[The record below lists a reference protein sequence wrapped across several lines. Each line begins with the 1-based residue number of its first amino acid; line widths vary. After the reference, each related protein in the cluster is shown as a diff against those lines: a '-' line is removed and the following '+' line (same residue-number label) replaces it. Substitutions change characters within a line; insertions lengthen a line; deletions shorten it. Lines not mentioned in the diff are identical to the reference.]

1 MGSLLDFW
9 TKNAETITQI
19 FKIGLID
26 TETEKY
32 WVAAGPKPSGG
43 ITAEAFPNYFDAAM
57 FVKDKQRVSAAT
69 EPAAAPAMVPV
80 VTSDTTP
87 SSVPAS
93 ALDTPPKT
101 ETAPTPPTP
110 KVRPL
115 PRRKTPAVCSENG
128 CKNHAAFNGKCT
140 THLDL
145 NQRQK

>member
-9 TKNAETITQI
+9 TKHAETITQI
-19 FKIGLID
+19 FKIELID
-26 TETEKY
+26 TEAEKY

-43 ITAEAFPNYFDAAM
+43 ITAEAFPSYFDAAM
-57 FVKDKQRVSAAT
+57 FVKDKQRVSVAT
-69 EPAAAPAMVPV
+69 ELATAPAMVPV
-80 VTSDTTP
+80 VASAPTP
-87 SSVPAS
+87 SSATAS
-93 ALDTPPKT
+93 ALDTPTKA
-101 ETAPTPPTP
+101 ETAPPPTP

-145 NQRQK
+145 NQH

>member
-9 TKNAETITQI
+9 TKHAETITQI

-26 TETEKY
+26 TEAEKY

-43 ITAEAFPNYFDAAM
+43 ITAEAFPSYFDAAM
-57 FVKDKQRVSAAT
+57 FVKDKQRVSVAT
-69 EPAAAPAMVPV
+69 EPATAPAIVPV
-80 VTSDTTP
+80 AASAPTP
-87 SSVPAS
+87 PSAPAS
-93 ALDTPPKT
+93 ALDTLPKA
-101 ETAPTPPTP
+101 ETAPPPTP
-110 KVRPL
+110 KARPL
-115 PRRKTPAVCSENG
+115 PRRTTPTVCSENG

>member
-9 TKNAETITQI
+9 TKHAETITQI

-26 TETEKY
+26 TEAEKY

-43 ITAEAFPNYFDAAM
+43 ITAEAFPSYFDAAM
-57 FVKDKQRVSAAT
+57 FVKDKQRVSVAT
-69 EPAAAPAMVPV
+69 EPATAPAMVPV
-80 VTSDTTP
+80 AASAPTPPSDPT
-87 SSVPAS
+87 S
-93 ALDTPPKT
+93 ALDTLPKAK
-101 ETAPTPPTP
+101 TAPPPTP

-115 PRRKTPAVCSENG
+115 PRRKPPVCSENG

-145 NQRQK
+145 NQH

>member
-9 TKNAETITQI
+9 TKHAETITQI

-26 TETEKY
+26 TEAEKY

-43 ITAEAFPNYFDAAM
+43 ITAEAFPSYFDAAM
-57 FVKDKQRVSAAT
+57 FVKDNQRVSVAT
-69 EPAAAPAMVPV
+69 EPATAPAMVPV
-80 VTSDTTP
+80 VASAPIPP
-87 SSVPAS
+87 SAPVS
-93 ALDTPPKT
+93 ALDTLPKA
-101 ETAPTPPTP
+101 ETAPPPTP

-145 NQRQK
+145 NQH